1 MTNILEIMLL
11 NILFNIWFRIE
22 IKFKSDFKT
31 KDIFPNMESNNFGKA
46 WTEFWFRIKSNTDS
60 NESGCF
66 LLTLQI

>member
-46 WTEFWFRIKSNTDS
+46 WTEFWF
-60 NESGCF
+60 
-66 LLTLQI
+66 